1 MGLRA
6 GQGTVMIRKARQ
18 QTRKTLLQIQAR
30 LHARA
35 QSRYAQDLS
44 FTAAA
49 KRFPDRS
56 EMYRYMYH
64 YFHNLAPQ
72 ALREHRTY
80 FSQEGR
86 GFGEDAFHAMWF
98 TLLREF
104 KPRTC
109 LEIGVYRGQT
119 ISLWG
124 LVSKLIG
131 FDCDLHGI
139 SPFSSA
145 GDEASRYSEN
155 VDYLTDTQQSF
166 RKFSAKIPRLVK
178 AYSTDPQARAHI
190 AAHSWD
196 MIYIDGSHDYEIVLA
211 DYEICRDHLAPGGL
225 LVMDDSSLYTDY
237 RPPLFGFAGH
247 PGPSRVLRDFAMK
260 ELRFL
265 GAVGH
270 NNVLCKE

>member
-1 MGLRA
+1 
-6 GQGTVMIRKARQ
+6 MIRKARQ
-18 QTRKTLLQIQAR
+18 QARKALSQIQAQIY
-30 LHARA
+30 ARRH
-35 QSRYAQDLS
+35 SRYAQDLS

-49 KRFPDRS
+49 ERFPDRG
-56 EMYRYMYH
+56 ELYRYMYH
-64 YFHNLAPQ
+64 YFRNVAPQ
-72 ALREHRTY
+72 AVRDHRAY

-104 KPRTC
+104 KPRVC
-109 LEIGVYRGQT
+109 LEIGIYRGQT

-124 LVSKLIG
+124 LISELVG

-139 SPFSSA
+139 SPFSSS
-145 GDEASRYSEN
+145 GDEASRYSEA
-155 VDYLTDTQQSF
+155 VDYLTDTQHSF
-166 RKFSAKIPRLVK
+166 RQFSAKAPQLVK

-190 AAHSWD
+190 AANRWD
-196 MIYIDGSHDYEIVLA
+196 LIYIDGSHDYEIVLA
-211 DYEICRDHLAPGGL
+211 DYQICRDHLAPGGL
-225 LVMDDSSLYTDY
+225 LVLDDSSLYTDY

-260 ELRFL
+260 DLRFL

-270 NNVLCKE
+270 NNILRNG